1 MTQNKQLIK
10 TQEIEVS
17 RLQFGRF
24 GDKDAGFILMDFWS
38 TRDVTTGE
46 LSFYARLPLAGSYLT
61 SVRNFAVIV
70 LCCARGFFALAMR
83 SRLLMDA
90 DTCIDTC
97 WFITGALEQWQH
109 LRGWNPEDPEYDVI

>member
-1 MTQNKQLIK
+1 MNKQLIK

-46 LSFYARLPLAGSYLT
+46 VSFYAKLPHAGRYLT
-61 SVRNFAVIV
+61 SVRNFAVVV
-70 LCCARGFFALAMR
+70 LCCAWGLSSLVSR
-83 SRLLMDA
+83 SRLWRDA
-90 DTCIDTC
+90 DTCIDTH